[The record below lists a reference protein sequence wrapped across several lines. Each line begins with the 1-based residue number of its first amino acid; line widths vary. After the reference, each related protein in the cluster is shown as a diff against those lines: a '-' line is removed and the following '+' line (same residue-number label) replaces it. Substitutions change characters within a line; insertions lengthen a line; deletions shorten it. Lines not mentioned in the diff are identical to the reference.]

1 MKKINVKELNEILLI
16 TQRMNEIILDV
27 PNTPIKYSRE
37 LFKGFPSTMLAFNL
51 VKREAEEISSEAIYI
66 KERKIDCS
74 LNIIFKYIMAISH
87 EMRHQYQTKIMY
99 FNMDEY
105 QDRREN
111 NDTTSYNLQK
121 EEIDAV
127 AYANLFM
134 DEYFGITPVYPEFNE
149 FLLDEI
155 RVRENLIEKQFFNS
169 IDEHDSELNS
179 LYQSLLI
186 EIKKFQPSN
195 DNDNS
200 FNNVYWCRKDNRME
214 KIIALLIKKGAYE
227 FIEINKNYNYDDVR
241 KLLGTNEEIST
252 TYRLIDKNQPLPLK
266 FKVISKDYVPNPK
279 FFTGVREKN
288 GKVKGDIPEECLIIL
303 TDITFE
309 HLIKNYS
316 DVPVNILIQS
326 LLESYIGYI
335 LLNKEDKNIQ
345 PAIFWDK
352 WRPIFQ

>member
-1 MKKINVKELNEILLI
+1 MKKINVRELNEILLI

-105 QDRREN
+105 QDRRKN
-111 NDTTSYNLQK
+111 NDPTSYNLQK

-134 DEYFGITPVYPEFNE
+134 DEYFGITPVYPDFSE

-155 RVRENLIEKQFFNS
+155 RVRENLIEKQFFSS

-200 FNNVYWCRKDNRME
+200 FNNIY
-214 KIIALLIKKGAYE
+214 
-227 FIEINKNYNYDDVR
+227 
-241 KLLGTNEEIST
+241 
-252 TYRLIDKNQPLPLK
+252 
-266 FKVISKDYVPNPK
+266 
-279 FFTGVREKN
+279 
-288 GKVKGDIPEECLIIL
+288 
-303 TDITFE
+303 
-309 HLIKNYS
+309 
-316 DVPVNILIQS
+316 
-326 LLESYIGYI
+326 
-335 LLNKEDKNIQ
+335 
-345 PAIFWDK
+345 
-352 WRPIFQ
+352 